1 MKTWIT
7 RRPLLWA
14 SLALAVLPVLAIS
27 ASASTGTPARASTG
41 ILARAA
47 IPAVTGTFRDGPY
60 AATTPDSGSC
70 GNNWAIDLFSRQF
83 VIHPQ
88 NLDGT
93 WTVVENF
100 KNGRFI
106 TLGDG
111 ATGRAASPGQCDPD
125 NGSNTHMLRPG
136 VVGTFSGSF
145 TITIDSGFLYTANKG
160 CNSAEGASGAST
172 DDGCTTKGWVDLAF
186 PGFSYSS
193 ANVTAY
199 SLTYKANSQTWVDA
213 NTGDTGDIFT
223 SLS

>member
-1 MKTWIT
+1 M
-7 RRPLLWA
+7 
-14 SLALAVLPVLAIS
+14 
-27 ASASTGTPARASTG
+27 
-41 ILARAA
+41 
-47 IPAVTGTFRDGPY
+47 TGTFRDGPY

-88 NLDGT
+88 NQDGT

-100 KNGRFI
+100 KSGRFI

-111 ATGRAASPGQCDPD
+111 ETGRAASPGQCDPD
-125 NGSNTHMLRPG
+125 NGTNTHMLRSG

-160 CNSAEGASGAST
+160 CNSTEGASGAST
-172 DDGCTTKGWVDLAF
+172 DDGCTTKAWVDLAF

-199 SLTYKANSQTWVDA
+199 NLTYHALGIEWVDA